1 MNFTFNPLDYDNYEY
16 DQDGN
21 LDMTKTP
28 LNENR
33 VDKKFPRKTQKTDK
47 FQNTRMPNAQPK
59 KKTQPQPKQQQH
71 QTNRN
76 SPKKTE
82 SSSKKVVTP
91 ITDETVYD
99 DYQQT
104 IELSK
109 IVPNS
114 TENVQEKSSD
124 QNSEYI
130 YEYLDVEDLL
140 KILNQSVRNKTS
152 SNEPKVE
159 AEYYDED
166 FYYYDDSKATNTKN
180 DNDKIKTDK
189 KLSVESDYQYQG
201 SLYFKNR
208 FWCFRYIRFH
218 PVQV

>member
-47 FQNTRMPNAQPK
+47 FQNPRMPNAQPK
-59 KKTQPQPKQQQH
+59 KKQQQPKQQQH

-76 SPKKTE
+76 NSKKTE
-82 SSSKKVVTP
+82 SEIKKVVTP

-109 IVPNS
+109 IVQNS

-140 KILNQSVRNKTS
+140 KILNQSVRNKTN
-152 SNEPKVE
+152 SNEHKVE

-166 FYYYDDSKATNTKN
+166 FYYDDDSKATNAKNSNNDN
-180 DNDKIKTDK
+180 DNDKVKTDK

-201 SLYFKNR
+201 WLN
-208 FWCFRYIRFH
+208 
-218 PVQV
+218 